1 LGKGE
6 KNQQASHK
14 CISVGS
20 IGISTMPPAMK
31 RPAARMSPSGAAQEP
46 VLKKQAA
53 VSVQSRHVSKLC
65 NQVAKAILS
74 SPEYPE
80 EVKSMLANAIDGTL
94 VVPKE
99 KRHVFQT
106 NVIEMISEILDG
118 LKAAAQSKLDDAEKK
133 LEMRCKESEQFQSAV
148 EAAATMLAERKKM
161 ATAADFKHAELA
173 SARVTAKQ
181 LLASAERKQAS
192 GNAGLLDTE
201 QKKQKLESVLETVFG
216 PLKGGEMPATKV
228 QDGITRIQKL
238 AEDLGFDASLLLT
251 VPAAFAKAP
260 SERGSFNNV
269 VIEQMEAEFQ
279 NRMVTFTDELANGE
293 PAKKERADEVEAA
306 SSEHAQALASEEA
319 AKSTKEAARTA
330 QKESETEHDARV
342 KEQQQGMRDMDSAS
356 KRLDAAKA
364 ELAVLHDGPLS
375 AFRGLLEFTEVPPP
389 PAPVP
394 ASEDP
399 TAADAPE
406 RAAHATEA

>member
-1 LGKGE
+1 
-6 KNQQASHK
+6 
-14 CISVGS
+14 
-20 IGISTMPPAMK
+20 
-31 RPAARMSPSGAAQEP
+31 
-46 VLKKQAA
+46 
-53 VSVQSRHVSKLC
+53 
-65 NQVAKAILS
+65 
-74 SPEYPE
+74 
-80 EVKSMLANAIDGTL
+80 
-94 VVPKE
+94 
-99 KRHVFQT
+99 
-106 NVIEMISEILDG
+106 
-118 LKAAAQSKLDDAEKK
+118 
-133 LEMRCKESEQFQSAV
+133 
-148 EAAATMLAERKKM
+148 
-161 ATAADFKHAELA
+161 
-173 SARVTAKQ
+173 
-181 LLASAERKQAS
+181 
-192 GNAGLLDTE
+192 
-201 QKKQKLESVLETVFG
+201 
-216 PLKGGEMPATKV
+216 
-228 QDGITRIQKL
+228 
-238 AEDLGFDASLLLT
+238 
-251 VPAAFAKAP
+251 
-260 SERGSFNNV
+260 
-269 VIEQMEAEFQ
+269 MEAEFQ